1 MCEYKTMGERSHVR
15 RQDNGRE
22 VMCEDKTIG
31 ERSHV

>member
-1 MCEYKTMGERSHVR
+1 MCEDKTLGEGSRVKTRHWE
-15 RQDNGRE
+15 RE